1 MDNREYIIALYEIY
15 KELLNEKERNYFEY
29 YYFEDY
35 SMQEIADLYK
45 VSKAY
50 ASKYLDKINVFLNSN
65 AHLIL
70 FFKLS
75 IYIFILTSLNNRFL
89 KCSIAKIIT
98 NCYNNN
104 APT

>member
-1 MDNREYIIALYEIY
+1 MDNREYITSLYEIY

-50 ASKYLDKINVFLNSN
+50 ASKYLNKINDKIINYEKILKINDRNS
-65 AHLIL
+65 
-70 FFKLS
+70 
-75 IYIFILTSLNNRFL
+75 
-89 KCSIAKIIT
+89 KIIDLLK
-98 NCYNNN
+98 NVNDSELKSKIIELLQKKIKY
-104 APT
+104 

>member
-50 ASKYLDKINVFLNSN
+50 ASKYLNKINDKIINYEKILKINDRNS
-65 AHLIL
+65 
-70 FFKLS
+70 
-75 IYIFILTSLNNRFL
+75 
-89 KCSIAKIIT
+89 KIIDLLK
-98 NCYNNN
+98 NVNDSELL
-104 APT
+104 

>member
-45 VSKAY
+45 VSKSY
-50 ASKYLDKINVFLNSN
+50 ASKYLNKINDKIISYEKILKINDRNS
-65 AHLIL
+65 
-70 FFKLS
+70 
-75 IYIFILTSLNNRFL
+75 
-89 KCSIAKIIT
+89 KIIDLLK
-98 NCYNNN
+98 NVNDSELKSRIIELL
-104 APT
+104 

>member
-1 MDNREYIIALYEIY
+1 MDNREYVIALYEIY

-50 ASKYLDKINVFLNSN
+50 ASKYLNKINDKIINYEKILKINDRNS
-65 AHLIL
+65 
-70 FFKLS
+70 
-75 IYIFILTSLNNRFL
+75 
-89 KCSIAKIIT
+89 KIIDLLK
-98 NCYNNN
+98 NVNDSELKSKIIELL
-104 APT
+104 

>member
-1 MDNREYIIALYEIY
+1 MDNREYITTLYEIY

-50 ASKYLDKINVFLNSN
+50 ASKYLNKINDKIINYEKILKINDRNS
-65 AHLIL
+65 
-70 FFKLS
+70 
-75 IYIFILTSLNNRFL
+75 
-89 KCSIAKIIT
+89 KIIDLLK
-98 NCYNNN
+98 NVNDSELKSKIIELL
-104 APT
+104 

>member
-1 MDNREYIIALYEIY
+1 MDNREYITSLYEIY

-50 ASKYLDKINVFLNSN
+50 ASKYLNKINDKIINYEKILKINDRNS
-65 AHLIL
+65 
-70 FFKLS
+70 
-75 IYIFILTSLNNRFL
+75 
-89 KCSIAKIIT
+89 KIIDLLK
-98 NCYNNN
+98 NINDEDIKSKIIELL
-104 APT
+104 

>member
-15 KELLNEKERNYFEY
+15 KELLNEKEKNYFEY

-50 ASKYLDKINVFLNSN
+50 ASKYLNKINDKIISYEKILKINDRNS
-65 AHLIL
+65 
-70 FFKLS
+70 
-75 IYIFILTSLNNRFL
+75 
-89 KCSIAKIIT
+89 KIIDLLK
-98 NCYNNN
+98 NVNDSELKSKIIELL
-104 APT
+104 

>member
-50 ASKYLDKINVFLNSN
+50 ASKYLNKINDKIISYEKTLKINDRNS
-65 AHLIL
+65 
-70 FFKLS
+70 
-75 IYIFILTSLNNRFL
+75 
-89 KCSIAKIIT
+89 KIIDLLK
-98 NCYNNN
+98 NVNDSELKSKIIELL
-104 APT
+104 

>member
-1 MDNREYIIALYEIY
+1 MDNREYITSLYEIY

-50 ASKYLDKINVFLNSN
+50 ASKYLNKINDKIINYEKILKINDRNS
-65 AHLIL
+65 
-70 FFKLS
+70 
-75 IYIFILTSLNNRFL
+75 
-89 KCSIAKIIT
+89 KIIDLLK
-98 NCYNNN
+98 NVKDENIKSKIVELL
-104 APT
+104 

>member
-15 KELLNEKERNYFEY
+15 KELLNEKEKNYFEY

-50 ASKYLDKINVFLNSN
+50 ASKYLNKINDKIINYEKILKINDRNS
-65 AHLIL
+65 
-70 FFKLS
+70 
-75 IYIFILTSLNNRFL
+75 
-89 KCSIAKIIT
+89 KIIDLLK
-98 NCYNNN
+98 NVNDSELKSKIIELL
-104 APT
+104 

>member
-50 ASKYLDKINVFLNSN
+50 ASKYLNKINDKIISYEKILKINDRNS
-65 AHLIL
+65 
-70 FFKLS
+70 
-75 IYIFILTSLNNRFL
+75 
-89 KCSIAKIIT
+89 KIIDLVK
-98 NCYNNN
+98 NVNDSELKSKSIELL
-104 APT
+104 

>member
-1 MDNREYIIALYEIY
+1 MDNREYITSLYEIY

-50 ASKYLDKINVFLNSN
+50 ASKYLNKINDKIINYEKILKINDRNS
-65 AHLIL
+65 
-70 FFKLS
+70 
-75 IYIFILTSLNNRFL
+75 
-89 KCSIAKIIT
+89 KIIDLLK
-98 NCYNNN
+98 NVNDIELKSKIIELL
-104 APT
+104 

>member
-50 ASKYLDKINVFLNSN
+50 ASKYLNKINE
-65 AHLIL
+65 
-70 FFKLS
+70 
-75 IYIFILTSLNNRFL
+75 
-89 KCSIAKIIT
+89 KIISYEKILKI
-98 NCYNNN
+98 NDRNSKIIDLLKNVN
-104 APT
+104 DSELKSKIIELL